1 MKHRVTPFVVGLAM
15 LAAPMFA
22 RGEAAPKP
30 AMRDFMGMCV
40 HTVQF
45 KPELYK
51 DVCRLVRDYHG
62 LTWDVGKETD
72 FWPTFPFAR
81 NRVNWET
88 MYRSWTD
95 AGYAI
100 SASIMFS
107 GLGAGDWVDPARD
120 ANTYGFALARFFGPG
135 NRNLIEAVEIG
146 NEPGDY
152 PDAAYRTIFENMA
165 RGIRA
170 GDPQVKVATCAMTV
184 GESEKYAKSV
194 DCVKGLEDLYDV
206 INFHSYAEVQGWPT
220 WRRSFPEDPGIDFL
234 KKARAIIDWRNGNAP
249 GKQIWITEF
258 GWDATTKPA
267 PKEGTFKDW
276 VGSTEL
282 EQARYLVRAYL
293 VFSAMDLDRAYMYWF
308 NDEDT
313 PHVHGS
319 SGLTRNY
326 QPKPSYYAV
335 SHLYK
340 TLGDYHFSRVVTEKP
355 GDLYVYE
362 YAKRTD
368 PKEKVQV
375 VWSPTGSGRAVKK
388 TLMTGAN
395 PYRAERMP
403 LTAQGPESVPVV
415 SDEAGMVS
423 LTCDESPV
431 YLWLRTE

>member
-1 MKHRVTPFVVGLAM
+1 MRHRITYLVSVIFM
-15 LAAPMFA
+15 LTATLST
-22 RGEAAPKP
+22 RGATSKP
-30 AMRDFMGMCV
+30 VMRDLMGMCV

-62 LTWDVGKETD
+62 MTWDVGKDTD

-88 MYRSWTD
+88 MYGSWRE

-107 GLGAGDWVDPARD
+107 GLAAEAWVDPARD
-120 ANTYGFALARFFGPG
+120 AHTYGFSLARFFGPG
-135 NRNLIEAVEIG
+135 NRNLVEAIEIG

-152 PDAAYRTIFENMA
+152 PDAAYRVIFENMA
-165 RGIRA
+165 KGIRA
-170 GDPQVKVATCAMTV
+170 GDPGVKIATCALTV

-194 DCVKGLEDLYDV
+194 DCVKGLEGLYDV
-206 INFHSYAEVQGWPT
+206 LNFHSYAQVQGWPT
-220 WRRSFPEDPGIDFL
+220 WRRSYPEDREIDFL
-234 KKARAIIDWRNGNAP
+234 KKARAMIEWRDGNAP
-249 GKQIWITEF
+249 GKEVWITEF

-293 VFSAMDLDRAYMYWF
+293 VFSAMALDRAYMYWF
-308 NDEDT
+308 NDEDA
-313 PHVHGS
+313 PQVHGS

-335 SHLYK
+335 SHLYR
-340 TLGDYHFSRVVTEKP
+340 TLGEYRFSRIVAERG

-362 YAKRTD
+362 YEHHAEPR
-368 PKEKVQV
+368 EKIV
-375 VWSPTGSGRAVKK
+375 VAWSPTGVGRECTA
-388 TLMTGAN
+388 TITTGVT
-395 PYRAERMP
+395 PYCAERMP
-403 LTAQGPESVPVV
+403 LTGQGAESVSYGVDEDGVV
-415 SDEAGMVS
+415 SFEC
-423 LTCDESPV
+423 TESPV
-431 YLWLRTE
+431 YFRLRMK